1 MAEQKSLRCIQ
12 LPLVNLQLLLPNAV
26 VAEIISYTRPE
37 QAGDGWY
44 DGLLAWRG
52 VLVPVVS
59 VEGMC
64 AREQKAP
71 GVRSRI
77 AIVYN
82 LSNDDRMPYVGFIL
96 QDIPRAYLAE
106 EDRMQTVTVATDCE
120 FLLGRADMML
130 EQLMIPD
137 LDAIMAAVKDRI
149 DH

>member
-1 MAEQKSLRCIQ
+1 MAEQKTLRCIQ
-12 LPLVNLQLLLPNAV
+12 MPLVNLQLLLPNAV
-26 VAEIISYTRPE
+26 VAEIIAYTRPE

-59 VEGMC
+59 LEGMC
-64 AREQKAP
+64 GREQKAP

-77 AIVYN
+77 AIIYN
-82 LSNDDRMPYVGFIL
+82 LSNDDAMPYVGIIL

-106 EDRMQTVTVATDCE
+106 EDRMQAVSVATDCE

-149 DH
+149 DY